1 MGSCGQ
7 KCTHAH
13 IPTHIDAR
21 AHNTRKCTRA
31 QTHAHTHTHTH
42 THTHAC
48 IRMSGHSYCWLQL
61 LRSLRHSL
69 VLQVCVCAQCISV
82 YLYLSTDRYR
92 QIETDIDRYRQLSAY
107 PSISDLVCVCA
118 QCISVYIC
126 LHPFL
131 YRSSIQLLQ
140 VVTSHLS
147 CLYCAVPSYTPPP
160 YYAFPFL

>member
-1 MGSCGQ
+1 MHAR
-7 KCTHAH
+7 THA
-13 IPTHIDAR
+13 R
-21 AHNTRKCTRA
+21 
-31 QTHAHTHTHTH
+31 THTHTH
-42 THTHAC
+42 THTHAHTDVK
-48 IRMSGHSYCWLQL
+48 SLVL
-61 LRSLRHSL
+61 LASTSACSLRHSL